1 MYALE
6 IENLNFGYETKT
18 VLENISF
25 KVKQGEFISI
35 IGPNGSGKST
45 LLKLLSNIYNP
56 KSGTILI
63 QGKNIKDYKRK
74 ELAKKMAL
82 VPQNT
87 VTDYEFLVEDIVLM
101 GRYPY
106 IGRFEKEKDED
117 YHIVDE
123 ALKLTNTYNLKKRRI
138 NEISGGELQRVIVA
152 KALAQNPDILLLDE
166 PTSHLDI
173 NHQMEILRL
182 LKNLNQKKGTTV
194 VLVIH
199 DINLASRYSDRILL
213 LNNGSILGI
222 GQPSEV
228 VNKPNI
234 EKAYNLKVAIERNP
248 ITDSIHIIPL

>member
-101 GRYPY
+101 G
-106 IGRFEKEKDED
+106 
-117 YHIVDE
+117 
-123 ALKLTNTYNLKKRRI
+123 
-138 NEISGGELQRVIVA
+138 
-152 KALAQNPDILLLDE
+152 DI
-166 PTSHLDI
+166 
-173 NHQMEILRL
+173 
-182 LKNLNQKKGTTV
+182 
-194 VLVIH
+194 
-199 DINLASRYSDRILL
+199 
-213 LNNGSILGI
+213 
-222 GQPSEV
+222 
-228 VNKPNI
+228 
-234 EKAYNLKVAIERNP
+234 P
-248 ITDSIHIIPL
+248 I